1 MLAFL
6 MPYISFETFG
16 AFALT
21 SFVIELTPGPNMAY
35 LAILSATRGRRSGF
49 AATVGVALGLLIIG
63 IASALGLAAAISSSS
78 ILYEVLRWGGV
89 AYLLWLAWDGWLDS
103 AETSPSRIE
112 DANFDSAY
120 FSRGFITNIL
130 NPKAAVFYVA
140 VLPTFVDSARPIL
153 SQTIILSVIYVM
165 IATGIHTVIV
175 LLAGAARPFLEDPDR
190 SRMVRRALSFAL
202 ALIAVWFAF
211 GTAR

>member
-1 MLAFL
+1 MV
-6 MPYISFETFG
+6 PISLETFG

-21 SFVIELTPGPNMAY
+21 CFVIELTPGPNMAY

-49 AATVGVALGLLIIG
+49 AATVGVAFGLMIVG
-63 IASALGLAAAISSSS
+63 VAAALGLAAAISSSPV
-78 ILYEVLRWGGV
+78 LYELLRWGGI
-89 AYLLWLAWDGWLDS
+89 AYLLWLAWDGWRDTT
-103 AETSPSRIE
+103 ETSPSKME
-112 DANFDSAY
+112 EVNADSAY
-120 FSRGFITNIL
+120 FIRGFITNIL

-153 SQTIILSVIYVM
+153 SQTIILSVIYVL
-165 IATGIHTVIV
+165 IATGIHTAIV
-175 LLAGAARPFLEDPDR
+175 LLAGAARPLLEDPDR
-190 SRMVRRALSFAL
+190 SRVVRRALSFAL